1 MITITENQNQ
11 FVTETIEDMVEYIC
25 QELADSGE
33 IISGETVYKII
44 ECFAIAKQAEFNG
57 DFNWFL
63 IRINNCV
70 TVDKLPQGGLQNPL
84 FCAMV

>member
-1 MITITENQNQ
+1 MRPKTCYITFVIKQIDQMITITENQNQ

-25 QELADSGE
+25 QEMADSGE

-57 DFNWFL
+57 DFN
-63 IRINNCV
+63 
-70 TVDKLPQGGLQNPL
+70 
-84 FCAMV
+84 